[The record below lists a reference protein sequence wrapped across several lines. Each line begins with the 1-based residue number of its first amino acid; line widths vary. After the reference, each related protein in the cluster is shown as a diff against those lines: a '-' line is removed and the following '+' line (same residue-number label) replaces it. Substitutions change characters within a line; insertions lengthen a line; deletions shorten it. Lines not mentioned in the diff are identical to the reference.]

1 MLYQV
6 HLPMNLVRTHNF
18 CGINDSVLLYKV
30 IMNQCCTNV
39 YATVYQISTYQK
51 NLLLTKTLLTD
62 DDNII
67 PFYDHTFLLLYI
79 HIYIYKLL

>member
-1 MLYQV
+1 LGNYDLSAGNNCIMLYQV

-51 NLLLTKTLLTD
+51 NLLLTKTLLT
-62 DDNII
+62 
-67 PFYDHTFLLLYI
+67 
-79 HIYIYKLL
+79 